1 EHKTCPNLLKRQFN
15 QEEPE
20 KSMLTDITYLFYGKG
35 KKAYLSCVKD
45 SATREILAYHVSSSL
60 RMDIVYQTLDNL
72 KERLGEVIHP
82 EALLHSDQGIHY
94 THPEFQKRVR
104 EMGIRQSMSRRG
116 NCLDNAPMES
126 FFGHMK
132 DELDYKDCQTFESLE
147 LNIKDYMEE
156 YNYNRY
162 QWTLKKMAPIE
173 YRNHLLSA

>member
-1 EHKTCPNLLKRQFN
+1 IAKATQEHKTCPNLLNRQFN

-20 KSMLTDITYLFYGKG
+20 KSMLTDITYLFYGQG

-45 SATREILAYHVSSSL
+45 STTREILAYHVSSSL
-60 RMDIVYQTLDNL
+60 QMDIVYQTLDNL

-104 EMGIRQSMSRRG
+104 EMGIKQSMSRRG

-162 QWTLKKMAPIE
+162 QWTLKKMA
-173 YRNHLLSA
+173 